1 MNRVN
6 EQVNVL
12 KQLLTDSKTYGTY
25 QAVGQTTWNI
35 LVETGLLVWLI
46 LCLTLVF
53 FEWFWKLSVGSG
65 RTFRNWFDNL
75 QGSSDEI
82 AAETG
87 KTIILAGK
95 NGLDFVISS
104 AKKQLGLPKDA

>member
-1 MNRVN
+1 MDRVTAQAN
-6 EQVNVL
+6 TL
-12 KQLLTDSKTYGTY
+12 KQLFSDSKTYETY
-25 QAVGQTTWNI
+25 QAVGQTTWKI

-46 LCLTLVF
+46 FCLSLVF

-65 RTFRNWFDNL
+65 RDFRHWFDNL

-87 KTIILAGK
+87 KAILSVGK
-95 NGLDFVISS
+95 SGLDFTIST
-104 AKKQLGLPKDA
+104 AKSQLGLPKDS